1 MSLRFGRAG
10 LALLL
15 AILDDVFSLWL
26 CRECGRARWPP

>member
-15 AILDDVFSLWL
+15 AILEDVFSPWVG
-26 CRECGRARWPP
+26 RECGRARWLP